1 MPSRSNEPFAAAEDA
16 ARNIVDQVIP
26 RAKDRFAQA
35 APKPPRLS
43 IDRLARLPD
52 AEAEAMIQAAIA
64 QHGARA
70 VEEHIRRQV
79 GARLKRRG
87 SL

>member
-1 MPSRSNEPFAAAEDA
+1 MPSRSNDAFAAAEDA
-16 ARNIVDQVIP
+16 ARKIVDQVIP
-26 RAKDRFAQA
+26 KARDRFAQA

-43 IDRLARLPD
+43 IDRLDRLPD

-64 QHGARA
+64 QHGERA
-70 VEEHIRRQV
+70 VDEHIRRQV

-87 SL
+87 WL